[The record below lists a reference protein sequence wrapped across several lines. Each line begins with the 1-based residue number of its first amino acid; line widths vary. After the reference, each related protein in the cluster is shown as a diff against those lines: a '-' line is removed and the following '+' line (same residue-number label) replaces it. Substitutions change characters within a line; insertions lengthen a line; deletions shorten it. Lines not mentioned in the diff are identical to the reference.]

1 MCRTCGCEDQPDPA
15 VYFDVQGVFLHK
27 HQTLA
32 LGHVAKQLIESA
44 GDSTAVCFDVPGVQL
59 QKHQRI
65 ALHHEAALPEEDD
78 VLQADSSAEGPRNV
92 RCVLYTTHTM
102 CRAVEQMWQF
112 SVVILLSTIQ
122 PGIFL
127 VSTYGLFI
135 NLCVTM
141 CGGSLGAYLDR
152 TPRLHAVRVVS
163 VCRNLAIAAAAL
175 TMYLLIQESYHPSL
189 RLPLLIAVHILGAV
203 AGLGRCYLYFHCCLY
218 SYMFVY

>member
-1 MCRTCGCEDQPDPA
+1 MCRTCGCESELDTA
-15 VYFDVQGVFLHK
+15 VYLDVQGELPHK
-27 HQTLA
+27 QRLA
-32 LGHVAKQLIESA
+32 LGRDAKQLIESA
-44 GDSTAVCFDVPGVQL
+44 DDSTAVCFDVPGAQL
-59 QKHQRI
+59 QQHQRI
-65 ALHHEAALPEEDD
+65 TSHHEAMLPEEDD
-78 VLQADSSAEGPRNV
+78 VLHAERLVESPRDV

-135 NLCVTM
+135 NLCVTL

-152 TPRLHAVRVVS
+152 TPRLLAVRMVS

-175 TMYLLIQESYHPSL
+175 AMYLLIQESYHQSL
-189 RLPLLIAVHILGAV
+189 RLPLLIAVHLLGAV
-203 AGLGRCYLYFHCCLY
+203 AGLGKC
-218 SYMFVY
+218 

>member
-1 MCRTCGCEDQPDPA
+1 MCRTCGCEIELDPA
-15 VYFDVQGVFLHK
+15 VYFDVQGELLHNN
-27 HQTLA
+27 QRLA
-32 LGHVAKQLIESA
+32 LAHDAKQLVAIDAADKSA
-44 GDSTAVCFDVPGVQL
+44 AVCFDVPGVLLPQ
-59 QKHQRI
+59 HQRI
-65 ALHHEAALPEEDD
+65 ASLHEAALPDEDN
-78 VLQADSSAEGPRNV
+78 VLHADSSAEGPRDV

-135 NLCVTM
+135 NLCITL

-175 TMYLLIQESYHPSL
+175 AMYLLIQESYHQSL
-189 RLPLLIAVHILGAV
+189 RLPLLIAVHLLGAV
-203 AGLGRCYLYFHCCLY
+203 AGLGKC
-218 SYMFVY
+218 